1 MPRSYSS
8 KTGFRQRSS
17 GWWIARV
24 VDRLRCGSP
33 PEPERKT
40 TKMVTLPNNAA
51 LNKVQNDEQLQ
62 LIDTL
67 LTSTIHMRM
76 LASHYT
82 KRTKAVAGMGCIAT
96 TSSICASVFSTPPIH
111 LATIT
116 IIASL
121 TATIASDVLHR
132 RSIFEGKFEDR
143 KTDNRIRQ
151 KLNQRM
157 LQPSRNVRLC
167 AK

>member
-1 MPRSYSS
+1 M
-8 KTGFRQRSS
+8 
-17 GWWIARV
+17 
-24 VDRLRCGSP
+24 DRLRSGSP

-40 TKMVTLPNNAA
+40 TKMVTLLSNAA
-51 LNKVQNDEQLQ
+51 LKKVKNDEQLQ

-82 KRTKAVAGMGCIAT
+82 KRTKAIAAMGCIAT
-96 TSSICASVFSTPPIH
+96 AISICASVFSTAPIH

-121 TATIASDVLHR
+121 TATMTSDVLHR
-132 RSIFEGKFEDR
+132 RSIFEGKFENR
-143 KTDNRIRQ
+143 KTYNRITK
-151 KLNQRM
+151 KLNQRK
-157 LQPSRNVRLC
+157 SR
-167 AK
+167 